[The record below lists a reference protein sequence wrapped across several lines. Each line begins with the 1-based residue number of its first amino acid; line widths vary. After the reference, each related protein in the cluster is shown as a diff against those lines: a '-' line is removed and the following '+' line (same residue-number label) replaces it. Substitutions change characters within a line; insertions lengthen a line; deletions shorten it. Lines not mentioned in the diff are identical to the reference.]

1 MVTVREA
8 VSTLKS
14 DRAIVF
20 AASEIGEGQAGEA
33 SRKAVGAV
41 EEQVA
46 ESNERSAR
54 QTYCLYRCFRRAS
67 VGTWR
72 ILLDE
77 IVPELLLGLML

>member
-1 MVTVREA
+1 MVTVREP

-20 AASEIGEGQAGEA
+20 APSEIGEGQAGEA

-46 ESNERSAR
+46 ESNDRPAR
-54 QTYCLYRCFRRAS
+54 QTNVLMQLACRRANVRHLQS
-67 VGTWR
+67 
-72 ILLDE
+72 LPDE
-77 IVPELLLGLML
+77 IGRANLGLSR